1 MDTTLAGP
9 PAGRL
14 LDGRYRVASSI
25 AHGGMAT
32 VYLGVDT
39 RLDRTVAIKIM
50 HAELAADDDFVA
62 RFIRE
67 ARSVARLSHPNVV
80 AVYDQGSD
88 GRNLYLAMEYV
99 PGRTLRQL
107 LNERGKLTPGESLD
121 IIDSVLAGV
130 AAAHHA
136 GIVHRDVKP
145 ENVLLAEDGRVKVAD
160 FGLARSMTGTSHTK
174 TGILMGTVAYLAPE
188 QVTGNAS
195 DARCD
200 VYAAGVLLFE
210 LLTGVQPH
218 TGESALAVAYKHVN
232 ETVPAPSSL
241 VPGLPHA
248 LDALVALATSRDPGL
263 RPADAGQFLAAV
275 RGLRKGVPVPWQ
287 PGPLGFAAP
296 LALPGPALPGP
307 GQPGQLGQLGQPGQ
321 PAGPGPAGA
330 PGYPAP
336 VSPAPPLPGAAP
348 ASPALAGPALAG
360 PSLAGPAHIGPG
372 HVGPAHAAPRD
383 GRDGGFLPDAFG
395 AGATRPA
402 GGAHAAPRDGRDGG
416 FLPDAFGAGATRSA
430 GGTHA
435 APQHTLIVS
444 RDSGGGRGPR
454 EPLLQRWLFSRRL
467 AYLVLAV
474 IAAGLIGAVAWWLL
488 AGRYAQVPQVARLS
502 VAAARAELRAQG
514 FVVTTGAARQ
524 DDSVR
529 RGDVIATLPAA
540 GARVRKGST
549 VELIP
554 SAGPRMISVP
564 QVTGQPLASAQAM
577 LRQAGLTPGRV
588 VRQVSATIPA
598 GIVISTSPGAGT
610 SQPQPQPVT
619 LVVSAGPPL
628 PNFAGQQ
635 QAAAEQWAQQN
646 GVSLNEQPAGG
657 STQPQGTITRQS
669 PAPNTPV
676 AKGEVVTIYISPGAP
691 NVQIPNVDG
700 QNLIQAYHQLRALG
714 FQVTAQQAGPFGRT
728 VFNYSPNGQAP
739 KGSTITL
746 YYGLP
751 SLGGGGG
758 G

>member
-25 AHGGMAT
+25 ACGGMAT

-80 AVYDQGSD
+80 AVFDQGSD

-121 IIDSVLAGV
+121 IIDSVLAGL

-200 VYAAGVLLFE
+200 VYAAGVMLFE

-232 ETVPAPSSL
+232 ETVPAPSGL

-248 LDALVALATSRDPGL
+248 LDALVALPTSRDPGL

-275 RGLRKGVPVPWQ
+275 RGLRKGLPVPWQ
-287 PGPLGFAAP
+287 PGPAGFAVP
-296 LALPGPALPGP
+296 PALPGP
-307 GQPGQLGQLGQPGQ
+307 GQQGPQGPPGQQGP
-321 PAGPGPAGA
+321 PPGPGPAGA

-336 VSPAPPLPGAAP
+336 VPPGPPPPG
-348 ASPALAGPALAG
+348 PALAGPALAG
-360 PSLAGPAHIGPG
+360 PALAGPPPAGPAG
-372 HVGPAHAAPRD
+372 VGPAHVGPAHAAPRD

-395 AGATRPA
+395 AGAARPA
-402 GGAHAAPRDGRDGG
+402 GGAHAA
-416 FLPDAFGAGATRSA
+416 T
-430 GGTHA
+430 
-435 APQHTLIVS
+435 QHTLIVS
-444 RDSGGGRGPR
+444 RDADGGRGPR

-467 AYLVLAV
+467 AYVVLAV

-488 AGRYAQVPQVARLS
+488 AGRYAQVPRVARLS

-514 FVVTTGAARQ
+514 FLVTTAAARQ
-524 DDSVR
+524 DNSVR

-577 LRQAGLTPGRV
+577 LRQAGLTPGKL
-588 VRQVSATIPA
+588 VRQVSATIQA

-628 PNFAGQQ
+628 PNFTGQQ
-635 QAAAEQWAQQN
+635 QTAAEQWAQQN
-646 GVSLNEQPAGG
+646 GVSLNEQPARG
-657 STQPQGTITRQS
+657 SSQPQGTITRQS

-676 AKGEVVTIYISPGAP
+676 TKGEVVTIYISPGPP

-700 QNLIQAYHQLRALG
+700 EGLVQAYHQLRALG
-714 FQVTAQQAGPFGRT
+714 FQVTAQRVGPFGRT

-746 YYGLP
+746 DYGLP
-751 SLGGGGG
+751 SFGGGGG
-758 G
+758 